1 MPFGLRNAPATFQR
15 LVDGVLGGLEAFA
28 APYIDDIIIFFNDC
42 KQDFGHIR
50 EVIGCL
56 QQAGL
61 TAKPTK
67 CQWAKRTLEY
77 HGHVV
82 GNGLVS
88 VPEAK
93 VEALR
98 NYTRPKTKV
107 QLKSFLG
114 LTGYYRR
121 FILNYANYSKPLN
134 VKTKAEAPLAV
145 DWDEV
150 GVSHFSHLCSVL
162 CSACTLHIP
171 SPSDKFVLQTDASY
185 AGIGGC
191 LSVMRDGAELPVA
204 FYSRQL
210 RDPETRYSVTE
221 VECLAVVES
230 VRHFEVYLDGKLF
243 VLQTDHRALEHL
255 LMAKLVNKRL
265 SRWALRLQGF
275 SFTIVYRAGTANANA
290 DALSRQD
297 WPTDVGT
304 TCDSERPGTTLTQ
317 RGGDVGLSPTE
328 TLAEQRQKNIIT

>member
-1 MPFGLRNAPATFQR
+1 M
-15 LVDGVLGGLEAFA
+15 
-28 APYIDDIIIFFNDC
+28 
-42 KQDFGHIR
+42 
-50 EVIGCL
+50 
-56 QQAGL
+56 
-61 TAKPTK
+61 
-67 CQWAKRTLEY
+67 
-77 HGHVV
+77 
-82 GNGLVS
+82 
-88 VPEAK
+88 
-93 VEALR
+93 EALR

-114 LTGYYRR
+114 ITGYYRR

-150 GVSHFSHLCSVL
+150 SVSHFSHLCSVL

-230 VRHFEVYLDGKLF
+230 VRHFEVYLDGQLF

-255 LMAKLVNKRL
+255 LTDKLVNKKL
-265 SRWALRLQGF
+265 SRWALRLRTPYPDKTGLPMR
-275 SFTIVYRAGTANANA
+275 VLRAI
-290 DALSRQD
+290 LSGR
-297 WPTDVGT
+297 G
-304 TCDSERPGTTLTQ
+304 RP
-317 RGGDVGLSPTE
+317 
-328 TLAEQRQKNIIT
+328 